1 MECMEG
7 EVSAL
12 FHIFRIAFIDP
23 HTLANLP
30 SQDSPN
36 LRYPP
41 PCRSKLML
49 EISLASFTMGV
60 KIDQNRDFFLQTW
73 LEVYQTK
80 FSPDIEHAWLLR
92 SAVSTPPCV
101 K

>member
-1 MECMEG
+1 MEG

-60 KIDQNRDFFLQTW
+60 KIDQNREFVFKYGWRCIKQNSHLI
-73 LEVYQTK
+73 L
-80 FSPDIEHAWLLR
+80 
-92 SAVSTPPCV
+92 STQGC
-101 K
+101 